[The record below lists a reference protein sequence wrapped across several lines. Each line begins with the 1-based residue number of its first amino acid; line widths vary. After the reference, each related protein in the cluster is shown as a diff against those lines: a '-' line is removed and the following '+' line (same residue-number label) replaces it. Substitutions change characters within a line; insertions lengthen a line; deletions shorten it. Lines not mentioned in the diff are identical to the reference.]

1 MSDGTQHIRDRKLTG
16 KPLTVV
22 VVPTYN
28 EAENLVELTDQ
39 LFALDIPNLMVVI
52 VDDDSP
58 EGTGV
63 LAAEIGKNLE
73 GRIHVINRKQ
83 KLGLGPA
90 YVEGFTY
97 AIDLGADYVVQMDA
111 DLSHPPSVVRDL
123 LYGLGNADVVVG
135 SRYVRGGGADRE
147 W

>member
-1 MSDGTQHIRDRKLTG
+1 MSDGTQHMRDSELTG
-16 KPLTVV
+16 QALTVV

-39 LFALDIPNLMVVI
+39 LFALDIPNLLVVI

-58 EGTGV
+58 DGSGV
-63 LAAEIGKNLE
+63 LAAEIGKRFD
-73 GRIHVINRKQ
+73 GRVHVINRKQ
-83 KLGLGPA
+83 KMGLGPA

-123 LYGLGNADVVVG
+123 LYGLGDVDVVVG
-135 SRYVRGGGADRE
+135 SRYVLSLIHI
-147 W
+147 